1 MGVHRVDFTHFSNR
15 FRFIQQGGL
24 AFMMGFP
31 TRQQIMIFLASIA
44 LILATGS
51 VISAEGGP
59 APALKSLA
67 ADGQMTLSESDRCPV
82 CAMFP
87 ARRPET
93 AAAMTLKSGQTFYFC
108 GNGCLLRTWLR
119 PTVYLGKPQEQINRI
134 VVRDY
139 FSGKPVDGRKATWVA
154 GSDVVG
160 PMGPA
165 IIALGD
171 AGQLETFKKRHG
183 GKTVFTFE
191 EVDDDLWKQISKREL
206 PPVKTE

>member
-1 MGVHRVDFTHFSNR
+1 MPLCPPMAGRHT
-15 FRFIQQGGL
+15 
-24 AFMMGFP
+24 
-31 TRQQIMIFLASIA
+31 
-44 LILATGS
+44 
-51 VISAEGGP
+51 
-59 APALKSLA
+59 ALKSLS

-87 ARRPET
+87 ARRPQT
-93 AAAMTLKSGQTFYFC
+93 AAAMTLKSGETYYFC

-119 PTVYLGKPQEQINRI
+119 PTVYLNQPRVAIDRL

-139 FSGKPVDGRKATWVA
+139 FSGQPIDGRTATWVA

-171 AGQLETFKKRHG
+171 AAQLEIFKTRHG
-183 GKTVFTFE
+183 GKTVFTLDQ
-191 EVDDDLWKQISKREL
+191 VDDALWKKISRREL
-206 PPVKTE
+206 PAKNTD

>member
-1 MGVHRVDFTHFSNR
+1 MEKKSPIKFFT
-15 FRFIQQGGL
+15 IVV
-24 AFMMGFP
+24 
-31 TRQQIMIFLASIA
+31 LASIT
-44 LILATGS
+44 LILTTDGMVEAK
-51 VISAEGGP
+51 GGP
-59 APALKSLA
+59 APASKSLT

-93 AAAMTLKSGQTFYFC
+93 AAAMTLKSGETFYFC

-119 PTVYLGKPQEQINRI
+119 PMIYIGKSQDQIDRI

-165 IIALGD
+165 IVALGD
-171 AGQLETFKKRHG
+171 ADQLGTFTRRHG
-183 GKTVFTFE
+183 GKTVFAFD
-191 EVDDDLWKQISKREL
+191 EVNDALWKQISKRAL
-206 PPVKTE
+206 PSANTE